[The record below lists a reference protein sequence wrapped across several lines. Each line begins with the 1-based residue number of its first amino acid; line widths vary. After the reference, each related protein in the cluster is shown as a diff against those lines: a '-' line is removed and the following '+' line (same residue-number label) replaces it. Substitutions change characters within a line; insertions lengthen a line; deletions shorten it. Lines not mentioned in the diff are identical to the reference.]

1 MPARSSTAALPA
13 VAGGGALRLRWPFR
27 HLLLKGAGDG
37 QAESGLKRAHFRDW
51 RLPFWLL
58 APQLF
63 ILLLFFFI
71 PSIRALIQAFQ
82 LTDPF
87 GATTQWVGFQNFER
101 LFRSGVYWSSAW
113 VTLIFTIAQNVL
125 TLSLALLLAFAS
137 NHILR
142 GRGVYRTVL
151 LLPYAI
157 APAIAGI
164 MLAFLFNPRV
174 GPVAHMLQGLGFD
187 WDPNRNSWHALSL
200 IVMAASW
207 KHICYNYIFLV
218 AALLSVPQS
227 ILESAYLDGAGPIQ
241 RFLRIS
247 LPMITPTLFF
257 LVVINFVYGLF
268 ETFAIVDATTRGGPA
283 GATSI
288 LVYKVY
294 QDGFVTLDLGSSAA
308 QSVVLMALALFLTF
322 AQFRFVERRV
332 NYSV

>member
-1 MPARSSTAALPA
+1 MPARNNAAGLPA
-13 VAGGGALRLRWPFR
+13 AAGGGVLRLRSPLRRLF
-27 HLLLKGAGDG
+27 LKGAGDA
-37 QAESGLKRAHFRDW
+37 QAESGLKRAHFKEW

-101 LFRSGVYWSSAW
+101 LFRSNVYWSSAQ
-113 VTLIFTIAQNVL
+113 VTLIFTLAQNVL
-125 TLSLALLLAFAS
+125 TLSVALLLAFAS

-142 GRGVYRTVL
+142 GRGAYRTVL

-174 GPVAHMLQGLGFD
+174 GPVAQMLQGIGLD
-187 WDPNRNSWHALSL
+187 WDPNRNSWHALAL
-200 IVMAASW
+200 VVMAASW

-218 AALLSVPQS
+218 AALMSVPQS

-247 LPMITPTLFF
+247 LPMIAPTLFF
-257 LVVINFVYGLF
+257 LIVINFVYGLF

>member
-1 MPARSSTAALPA
+1 MPARSDTATLPA
-13 VAGGGALRLRWPFR
+13 AAGGGGLRLRWPLR
-27 HLLLKGAGDG
+27 RLLLKGTGDA
-37 QAESGLKRAHFRDW
+37 QSESGLKRAHFRDW

-101 LFRSGVYWSSAW
+101 LFRSSVYWSSAQ

-142 GRGVYRTVL
+142 GRGAYRTVL

-187 WDPNRNSWHALSL
+187 WDPNRNSWHALAL

-257 LVVINFVYGLF
+257 LIVINFVYGLF